1 MRNGLLGSLA
11 VLLVGAGLGMAQDP
25 MPAPPAGPDPLQ
37 FMTPPATATN
47 PGMPSDPCVCPG
59 PDCLV
64 GGCCPKCPGP
74 PGRFWA
80 TAEYLLWW
88 MKNDHIPPLV
98 TTGPATFPVGF
109 LGNPGTVT
117 LIGNNDLDKG
127 TFSGGRFSAGYWF
140 DDCQTW

>member
-74 PGRFWA
+74 PGRFW
-80 TAEYLLWW
+80 
-88 MKNDHIPPLV
+88 
-98 TTGPATFPVGF
+98 
-109 LGNPGTVT
+109 
-117 LIGNNDLDKG
+117 
-127 TFSGGRFSAGYWF
+127 
-140 DDCQTW
+140 